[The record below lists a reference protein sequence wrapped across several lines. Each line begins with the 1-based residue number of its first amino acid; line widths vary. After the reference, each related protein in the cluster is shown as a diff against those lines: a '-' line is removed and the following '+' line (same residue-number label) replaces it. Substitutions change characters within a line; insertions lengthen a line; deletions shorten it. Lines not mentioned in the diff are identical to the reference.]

1 MNYKVG
7 QLLYYCSEKTMKIIP
22 VQVVEEV
29 TRVTLE
35 GEVKKYIVLLPDNE
49 RSKIDLDKIDSNIF
63 STIEEVKNFLKENT
77 LKSIEKMANNAASL
91 SKRAFG
97 IEKNK
102 LAVIDP
108 YEINVVESNSE
119 KEMQVE
125 TNEDIIMVD
134 LGDGTKAKMSKSNLK
149 KVNS

>member
-7 QLLYYCSEKTMKIIP
+7 QLLYYCSDKTMKIIP

-35 GEVKKYIVLLPDNE
+35 GEIKKYIILLPDNE
-49 RSKIDLDKIDSNIF
+49 RSRVNLDTINANVF
-63 STIEEVKNFLKENT
+63 STIEEVKEFLKENT
-77 LKSIEKMANNAASL
+77 LKSIEKMANSAAAL

-97 IEKNK
+97 VEKNK
-102 LAVIDP
+102 PDIIDP
-108 YEINVVESNSE
+108 YEIKTLDSNNE

>member
-1 MNYKVG
+1 MSYKVG

-35 GEVKKYIVLLPDNE
+35 GEIKKYIVLLPDNE
-49 RSKIDLDKIDSNIF
+49 RSKVDLDKINANIF
-63 STIEEVKNFLKENT
+63 STIEEVKEFLKENT
-77 LKSIEKMANNAASL
+77 LKSIEKMANSATSL

-97 IEKNK
+97 VEKNK
-102 LAVIDP
+102 LEIIDP
-108 YEINVVESNSE
+108 YEVDFVEPSID

-125 TNEDIIMVD
+125 VNEDIIMVD

-149 KVNS
+149 KVNN